1 METETKKVEPPM
13 RGRSRAYPVPDW
25 LVRLSMR
32 AESYWVFD
40 APVIRHGW
48 TCDAMTRSVSRDFE
62 TPKGTF
68 SIGFYIYPIE
78 GNPNEQKAT
87 GEVLDEGDYVIRA
100 KDFQPSIDGLLEFY
114 RWADEVMEA
123 ANNPP
128 ERLEGEVE

>member
-1 METETKKVEPPM
+1 MEAKEGTKKVEPTM
-13 RGRSRAYPVPDW
+13 TKGDYPAPDW

-48 TCDAMTRSVSRDFE
+48 TCDAMTKSVSREFE

-68 SIGFYIYPIE
+68 SIGFHIE
-78 GNPNEQKAT
+78 GDPNEQKAT
-87 GEVLDEGDYVIRA
+87 GEVLDEGDYVIRS

-114 RWADEVMEA
+114 QWADEVVEA